1 MWMTDYPQAGKGPS
15 ASGALTIGDR
25 LALVRPKA
33 RRLSLMRG
41 RSANE
46 GLTAFILAGGGNR
59 GAVQVGMLSAL
70 AERDI
75 QADFI
80 LGTSVGALNGVSFA
94 IDPSLASLARL
105 TELWISTSRDALFP
119 PARFGTTWRYAQ
131 KRPYVYPNTA
141 IEKFIRENVS
151 IVDLSE
157 TALPMEMVATNA
169 ATGEP
174 LRISTGDPVKALLAT
189 SALPGA
195 LPQIEMDGNYY
206 IDGGISDDIPLLRA
220 ASLGAT
226 TVYVLLCGA
235 MDRLGHNRSRP
246 IEAILESFALAK
258 LARLRADIA
267 ALEGRVKVVVLESRA
282 AQSVAWLD
290 FSRSEYLV
298 EEGFRETAK
307 VLAAMPASTPVKAT
321 RIWAVPST
329 APALPLASPN

>member
-1 MWMTDYPQAGKGPS
+1 
-15 ASGALTIGDR
+15 
-25 LALVRPKA
+25 
-33 RRLSLMRG
+33 
-41 RSANE
+41 
-46 GLTAFILAGGGNR
+46 
-59 GAVQVGMLSAL
+59 MLSAL
-70 AERDI
+70 VERDI

-94 IDPSLASLARL
+94 IHPSRATLARL
-105 TELWISTSRDALFP
+105 TTVWLSTSRDALFP

-141 IEKFIRENVS
+141 IEKFIRDNVP
-151 IVDLSE
+151 IADLSE

-195 LPQIEMDGNYY
+195 LPQVEMDGNFY

-220 ASLGAT
+220 AALGAT

-235 MDRLGHNRSRP
+235 MNRAGNSRSRP

-267 ALEGRVKVVVLESRA
+267 ALEGKVKVVVLESRA

-290 FSRSEYLV
+290 FSRSEYLI
-298 EEGFRETAK
+298 EAGFRETAK
-307 VLAAMPASTPVKAT
+307 QLAALPAGVPTKPS
-321 RIWAVPST
+321 RIWAVPTT

>member
-1 MWMTDYPQAGKGPS
+1 MWMMDYPQTGEGP
-15 ASGALTIGDR
+15 ANGGVPTIRDR
-25 LALVRPKA
+25 LALLRPKA
-33 RRLSLMRG
+33 RRLSLIRG
-41 RSANE
+41 RMPSE
-46 GLTAFILAGGGNR
+46 GLTAFILSGGGNR

-70 AERDI
+70 VERDI

-94 IDPSLASLARL
+94 IHPSRATLARL
-105 TELWISTSRDALFP
+105 TTVWLSTSRDALFP

-141 IEKFIRENVS
+141 IEKFIRDNVP
-151 IVDLSE
+151 IADLSE

-195 LPQIEMDGNYY
+195 LPQVEMDGNFY

-220 ASLGAT
+220 AALGAT

-235 MDRLGHNRSRP
+235 MNRAGNSRSRP

-267 ALEGRVKVVVLESRA
+267 ALEGKVKVVVLESRA

-290 FSRSEYLV
+290 FSRSEYLI
-298 EEGFRETAK
+298 EAGFRETAK
-307 VLAAMPASTPVKAT
+307 QLAALPAGVPTKPS
-321 RIWAVPST
+321 RIWAVPTT